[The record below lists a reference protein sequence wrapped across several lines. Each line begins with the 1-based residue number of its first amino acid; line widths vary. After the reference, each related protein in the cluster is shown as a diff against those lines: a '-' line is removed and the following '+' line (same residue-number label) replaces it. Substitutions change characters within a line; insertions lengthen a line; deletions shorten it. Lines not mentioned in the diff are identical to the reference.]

1 MSFNFRKKKNLKK
14 VVTVWAIGL
23 SRRTR
28 SSASDTSRWE
38 SREEPLEESD
48 AGFDLDL
55 ETPLLEVGM
64 ESDASLIN

>member
-1 MSFNFRKKKNLKK
+1 M